1 MPTRR
6 YVDVAL
12 GLLGADEAA
21 ELILQT
27 VSIVFLRHH
36 CHNMEW
42 IVFLQVNQ
50 IIINNNIAIN
60 TNTILLPDQY

>member
-1 MPTRR
+1 MAEPVRVPTRR

-27 VSIVFLRHH
+27 VSMVFFSHRRPLYRLL
-36 CHNMEW
+36 
-42 IVFLQVNQ
+42 FYFY
-50 IIINNNIAIN
+50 AN
-60 TNTILLPDQY
+60 TNFDTHTYINY